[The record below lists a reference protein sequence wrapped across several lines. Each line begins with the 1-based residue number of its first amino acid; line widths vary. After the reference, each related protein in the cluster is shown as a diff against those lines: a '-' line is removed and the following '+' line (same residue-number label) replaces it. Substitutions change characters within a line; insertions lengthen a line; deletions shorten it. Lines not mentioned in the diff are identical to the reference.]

1 MDDFQNRKSLEELN
15 ELINGDIL
23 VYLEGY
29 TELPAD
35 DMFALKLD
43 LVQIVTDRIE
53 GMQGYG

>member
-1 MDDFQNRKSLEELN
+1 MDDFQSRKLLEELK

-23 VYLEGY
+23 IYLED
-29 TELPAD
+29 TELPPD

-53 GMQGYG
+53 GMQEYG